1 MLLNRQLQAWQV
13 SPSPPEAVET
23 SAMTACTKQRI
34 AEAITGQW
42 KELSYDSLI
51 EEVCRPKPITALFIP
66 DE

>member
-1 MLLNRQLQAWQV
+1 M
-13 SPSPPEAVET
+13 SPFAPETVAT
-23 SAMTACTKQRI
+23 IAMTACTKQRK